1 MKDFEGKVAV
11 ITGASRG
18 IGFAIAQA
26 FLARG
31 AKVALCATSAD
42 SVNKAKGLLLEEY
55 PSAGIF
61 VACAD
66 VSKAD
71 ECEKFISDVFGHFG
85 RIDILVNNAGIT
97 RDTLLIRMGESDWDA
112 VLNVNLKGAFLMSK
126 AAAKI
131 MIKQKSGNIINMS
144 SIVGLNGMPGQ
155 ANYSAS
161 KAGIIGLTESMAKE
175 LASRNIR
182 VNAIA
187 PGFVKTDMTG
197 SLKEDYKEKI
207 LAMIPLKRFAE
218 VSDIANAAV
227 FLASDNAGY
236 ITGQV
241 LAVTGGLT
249 A

>member
-1 MKDFEGKVAV
+1 MDFTGKVAV
-11 ITGASRG
+11 VTGASRG
-18 IGFAIAQA
+18 IGFAAAEA

-31 AKVALCATSAD
+31 AKLAVCATNEASI
-42 SVNKAKGLLLEEY
+42 NKAKSLLTEKY
-55 PSAGIF
+55 PQAEIF
-61 VACAD
+61 AMAAD
-66 VSKAD
+66 VSKAQD
-71 ECEKFISDVFGHFG
+71 CDKFISGAAQHFG

-97 RDTLLIRMGESDWDA
+97 RDTLLIRMGEDDWDA
-112 VLNVNLKGAFLMSK
+112 VLNVNLKGAFLMAK

-131 MIKQKSGNIINMS
+131 MIKQKSGVIINMS

-161 KAGIIGLTESMAKE
+161 KAGIIGLTQSMAKE

-182 VNAIA
+182 VNAVA
-187 PGFVKTDMTG
+187 PGFVKTDMTDT
-197 SLKEDYKEKI
+197 LKEEYKEKI
-207 LAMIPLKRFAE
+207 LSMIPLKRFAE
-218 VSDIANAAV
+218 VTDIADAV
-227 FLASDNAGY
+227 IFLASDKAGY

>member
-1 MKDFEGKVAV
+1 MDFTGKVAV
-11 ITGASRG
+11 VTGASRG
-18 IGFAIAQA
+18 IGFAAAEA

-31 AKVALCATSAD
+31 AKLAVCATNEASI
-42 SVNKAKGLLLEEY
+42 NKAKALLTEKY
-55 PSAGIF
+55 PQAEIF
-61 VACAD
+61 AMEAD
-66 VSKAD
+66 VSKAQD
-71 ECEKFISDVFGHFG
+71 CDKFISGAAQYFG

-97 RDTLLIRMGESDWDA
+97 RDTLLIRMGEDDWDA
-112 VLNVNLKGAFLMSK
+112 VLNVNLKGAFLMAK

-131 MIKQKSGNIINMS
+131 MIKQKSGVIINMS

-161 KAGIIGLTESMAKE
+161 KAGIIGLTQSMAKE

-182 VNAIA
+182 VNAVA
-187 PGFVKTDMTG
+187 PGFVKTDMTDT
-197 SLKEDYKEKI
+197 LKEEYKEKI
-207 LAMIPLKRFAE
+207 LSMIPLKRFAE
-218 VSDIANAAV
+218 VTDIADAV
-227 FLASDNAGY
+227 IFLASDKAGY

>member
-1 MKDFEGKVAV
+1 MNFEGKVAV

-18 IGFAIAQA
+18 IGFAIADA
-26 FLARG
+26 FLGRG
-31 AKVALCATSAD
+31 AKVALCATCQNSI
-42 SVNKAKGLLLEEY
+42 NKAKDLLLQKY
-55 PSAGIF
+55 PSAEIF
-61 VACAD
+61 AAVAD
-66 VSKAD
+66 VSKAED
-71 ECEKFISDVFGHFG
+71 CEKFISAVVQHFG
-85 RIDILVNNAGIT
+85 KLDILVNNAGIT
-97 RDTLLIRMGESDWDA
+97 RDTLLIRMGENDWDA
-112 VLNVNLKGAFLMSK
+112 VLNINLKGAFLMSK
-126 AAAKI
+126 AAAKF
-131 MIKQKSGNIINMS
+131 MLKQKSGNIINMS
-144 SIVGLNGMPGQ
+144 SIVGLSGMAGQ

-161 KAGIIGLTESMAKE
+161 KAGIIGLTQSMAKE

-187 PGFVKTDMTG
+187 PGFVKTDMTDT
-197 SLKEDYKEKI
+197 LKEDYKEKI
-207 LAMIPLKRFAE
+207 LSMIPLKRFAE

>member
-1 MKDFEGKVAV
+1 MNFEGKVAV

-18 IGFAIAQA
+18 IGFAIADA
-26 FLARG
+26 FLGRG
-31 AKVALCATSAD
+31 AKVALCATCQNSI
-42 SVNKAKGLLLEEY
+42 NKAKDLLLQKY
-55 PSAGIF
+55 PSAEIF
-61 VACAD
+61 VAVAD
-66 VSKAD
+66 VSKAED
-71 ECEKFISDVFGHFG
+71 CEKFISAVVQHFG
-85 RIDILVNNAGIT
+85 KLDILVNNAGIT
-97 RDTLLIRMGESDWDA
+97 RDTLLIRMGENDWDA
-112 VLNVNLKGAFLMSK
+112 VLNINLKGAFLMSK
-126 AAAKI
+126 AAAKV
-131 MIKQKSGNIINMS
+131 MLKQKSGNIINMS
-144 SIVGLNGMPGQ
+144 SIVGLSGMAGQ

-161 KAGIIGLTESMAKE
+161 KAGIIGLTQSMAKE

-187 PGFVKTDMTG
+187 PGFVKTDMTDT
-197 SLKEDYKEKI
+197 LKEDYKEKI
-207 LAMIPLKRFAE
+207 LSMIPLKRFAE

>member
-1 MKDFEGKVAV
+1 MSFEGKVAV
-11 ITGASRG
+11 VTGASRG
-18 IGFAIAQA
+18 IGFAIAEA
-26 FLARG
+26 FLSRG
-31 AKVALCATSAD
+31 AKVALCATCENSI
-42 SVNKAKGLLLEEY
+42 NKAKDLLLQKY
-55 PSAGIF
+55 PSAEVF
-61 VACAD
+61 TAAAD

-71 ECEKFISDVFGHFG
+71 DCENFISGIIEHFG

-97 RDTLLIRMGESDWDA
+97 RDTLLIRMGESDWDS
-112 VLNVNLKGAFLMSK
+112 VLNVNLKGTFLMSK

-161 KAGIIGLTESMAKE
+161 KAGVIGLTESMAKE

-187 PGFVKTDMTG
+187 PGFVKTDMTDI
-197 SLKEDYKEKI
+197 LKEEYKEKI
-207 LAMIPLKRFAE
+207 LSMIPLKRFAE

>member
-1 MKDFEGKVAV
+1 MDFTGKVAV
-11 ITGASRG
+11 VTGASRG
-18 IGFAIAQA
+18 IGFATAEA

-31 AKVALCATSAD
+31 AKLAVCATNEASI
-42 SVNKAKGLLLEEY
+42 NKAKSLLTEKY
-55 PSAGIF
+55 PQAEIF
-61 VACAD
+61 AMEAD
-66 VSKAD
+66 VSKAQD
-71 ECEKFISDVFGHFG
+71 CDKFISGAAQHFG

-97 RDTLLIRMGESDWDA
+97 RDTLLIRMGEDDWDA
-112 VLNVNLKGAFLMSK
+112 VLNVNLKGAFLMAK

-131 MIKQKSGNIINMS
+131 MIKQKSGVIINMS

-161 KAGIIGLTESMAKE
+161 KAGIIGLTQSMAKE

-182 VNAIA
+182 VNAVA
-187 PGFVKTDMTG
+187 PGFVKTDMTDT
-197 SLKEDYKEKI
+197 LKEEYKEKI
-207 LAMIPLKRFAE
+207 LSMIPLKRFAE
-218 VSDIANAAV
+218 VTDIADAV
-227 FLASDNAGY
+227 IFLASDKAGY